1 MFQYS
6 IFFNIPIFHK
16 LPIFQYAQSISQY
29 TQYGS
34 AAVLRTSICVL
45 SRGGDRPTATILHAQ
60 FHFLIFALLFK
71 AKYLT
76 KYTPPRRTNYT
87 LKWRGG
93 EAAPPI
99 YFIFTPSRRGIFWS
113 NILQ

>member
-34 AAVLRTSICVL
+34 AAVLRTSIYIYIYICIYIYIYVDTHAL
-45 SRGGDRPTATILHAQ
+45 TYARTYVCYFNKDHPISPPSSATS
-60 FHFLIFALLFK
+60 LL
-71 AKYLT
+71 
-76 KYTPPRRTNYT
+76 
-87 LKWRGG
+87 
-93 EAAPPI
+93 
-99 YFIFTPSRRGIFWS
+99 
-113 NILQ
+113 